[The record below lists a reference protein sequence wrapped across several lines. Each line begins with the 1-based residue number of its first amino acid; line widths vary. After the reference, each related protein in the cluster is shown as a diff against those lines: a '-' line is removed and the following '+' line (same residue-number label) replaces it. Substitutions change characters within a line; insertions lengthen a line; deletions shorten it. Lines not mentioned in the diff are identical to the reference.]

1 MQVPKR
7 ACIFLI
13 SFSQFLT
20 SHATL
25 LHKNIFAKKSFR
37 LPLSLVKI
45 IAFILSLYILLLSG
59 MPCTDAQ
66 DCNLSTTTQVSAT
79 QNHDNHQHESE
90 HCPPLCHCSCCSV
103 AVSKLPTFA
112 LVYKKLPLANQLKFS
127 FYHSHYLTGF
137 LEAVWQPPKYC

>member
-1 MQVPKR
+1 MDNNGHLPP
-7 ACIFLI
+7 
-13 SFSQFLT
+13 
-20 SHATL
+20 ATL
-25 LHKNIFAKKSFR
+25 LHKKIFAKKSFR

-66 DCNLSTTTQVSAT
+66 DCNLPTTTQVSTT
-79 QNHDNHQHESE
+79 QNHGNHQHESE

-103 AVSKLPTFA
+103 AVSKM
-112 LVYKKLPLANQLKFS
+112 PLLTISYLKPATISKQKTS
-127 FYHSHYLTGF
+127 FYQFHHLTGF